1 MEAAASLPLPASRFL
16 SPPPHPTP
24 AAAAACCSRR
34 NISCARAAPRALE
47 APQASRPPPRPSPRR
62 SAVAEVK
69 AAPDPVAA
77 LTRFEDVLQTQDCN
91 IILRHY
97 GETRRWDELSKVFRW
112 MQEHDMLNI
121 ASYSSYFKY
130 LGLSRN
136 PARALQVYG
145 AIRENLTRI
154 HVSVCN
160 SVLGC
165 LVKNGRFDSSFKLY
179 DEMIREGLSPDLF
192 TYSTLLSGCMK
203 LKQGYTKAME
213 LVNELNSRGFQMD
226 SVILTTLLKV
236 YSKGGLFE
244 KARELLTELEASGFA
259 QDEMPYCIL
268 IDGLVKERKI
278 WEAMILFNDMKEKG
292 VKSDG
297 YAFSIMISALHRGG
311 YREESKQLAKEF
323 EAKNATYDLVMLNT
337 SLRAYCS
344 TNDMESVMIMLRKM
358 DESNISPDA
367 ITFNTLI
374 RYFCMA
380 KVYHLAYKTIQD
392 MHTKGHQLNEELCSE
407 IMMQLGEA
415 GFPSEA
421 FSVYNMLRYGK
432 RTVCKSLHEKV
443 LCFLV
448 PAGLLK
454 DAYVVVKDNSEF
466 ISRRSLGNFARSF
479 MASGNINLIND
490 VMKAVHR
497 SGWRIS
503 QFGVEVETP
512 DFWMFK
518 LDIFGKAIQRYIQKP
533 DKKQLLLCL
542 LDWMTGQGYSVDS
555 SSRNLLLRNAQ
566 LFGQKQL
573 IAEILSKQQGASR
586 ITSQRH
592 QK

>member
-1 MEAAASLPLPASRFL
+1 
-16 SPPPHPTP
+16 
-24 AAAAACCSRR
+24 
-34 NISCARAAPRALE
+34 
-47 APQASRPPPRPSPRR
+47 
-62 SAVAEVK
+62 
-69 AAPDPVAA
+69 
-77 LTRFEDVLQTQDCN
+77 
-91 IILRHY
+91 
-97 GETRRWDELSKVFRW
+97 
-112 MQEHDMLNI
+112 
-121 ASYSSYFKY
+121 
-130 LGLSRN
+130 
-136 PARALQVYG
+136 
-145 AIRENLTRI
+145 
-154 HVSVCN
+154 
-160 SVLGC
+160 
-165 LVKNGRFDSSFKLY
+165 
-179 DEMIREGLSPDLF
+179 
-192 TYSTLLSGCMK
+192 
-203 LKQGYTKAME
+203 
-213 LVNELNSRGFQMD
+213 
-226 SVILTTLLKV
+226 
-236 YSKGGLFE
+236 
-244 KARELLTELEASGFA
+244 
-259 QDEMPYCIL
+259 
-268 IDGLVKERKI
+268 
-278 WEAMILFNDMKEKG
+278 
-292 VKSDG
+292 
-297 YAFSIMISALHRGG
+297 MISALHRGG

-443 LCFLV
+443 LCILV

-454 DAYVVVKDNSEF
+454 DAYVVVKDNAEF

-490 VMKAVHR
+490 VMKALHR

-503 QFGVEVETP
+503 Q
-512 DFWMFK
+512 
-518 LDIFGKAIQRYIQKP
+518 DIFGKAIQRYIQKP
-533 DKKQLLLCL
+533 DKKQLLLFL

-566 LFGQKQL
+566 LFGSIKDHKPKAPKIVDKGSVRSSGNKLFTL
-573 IAEILSKQQGASR
+573 ILVCPRIQSRFIR
-586 ITSQRH
+586 ITESGTSYACSVKHPCYVVMTELELVHFSQAIQGEIPQELQMGLVSGRQVLLKTANRH
-592 QK
+592 TINTMNLLEGTSMLHKSGNLSRFQILLVVHTCFYVP

>member
-1 MEAAASLPLPASRFL
+1 
-16 SPPPHPTP
+16 
-24 AAAAACCSRR
+24 
-34 NISCARAAPRALE
+34 
-47 APQASRPPPRPSPRR
+47 
-62 SAVAEVK
+62 
-69 AAPDPVAA
+69 
-77 LTRFEDVLQTQDCN
+77 
-91 IILRHY
+91 
-97 GETRRWDELSKVFRW
+97 
-112 MQEHDMLNI
+112 
-121 ASYSSYFKY
+121 
-130 LGLSRN
+130 
-136 PARALQVYG
+136 
-145 AIRENLTRI
+145 
-154 HVSVCN
+154 
-160 SVLGC
+160 
-165 LVKNGRFDSSFKLY
+165 
-179 DEMIREGLSPDLF
+179 
-192 TYSTLLSGCMK
+192 
-203 LKQGYTKAME
+203 
-213 LVNELNSRGFQMD
+213 
-226 SVILTTLLKV
+226 
-236 YSKGGLFE
+236 
-244 KARELLTELEASGFA
+244 
-259 QDEMPYCIL
+259 
-268 IDGLVKERKI
+268 
-278 WEAMILFNDMKEKG
+278 
-292 VKSDG
+292 
-297 YAFSIMISALHRGG
+297 MISALHRGG

-443 LCFLV
+443 LCILV

-454 DAYVVVKDNSEF
+454 DAYVVVKDNAEF

-490 VMKAVHR
+490 VMKALHR

-503 QFGVEVETP
+503 Q
-512 DFWMFK
+512 
-518 LDIFGKAIQRYIQKP
+518 DIFGKAIQRYIQKP
-533 DKKQLLLCL
+533 DKKQLLLFL

-566 LFGQKQL
+566 LFGSIKDHKPKAPKIVDKVTSYSPSSSCVPGSNQDSSELQNL
-573 IAEILSKQQGASR
+573 AIQGEIPQELQMGLVSGRQVLLKTANRHTINTMNLLEGTSMLHKSGNLSRFQ
-586 ITSQRH
+586 ILLVVHTCFYVP
-592 QK
+592 